1 METNKLSEKFFAL
14 VLAMWNI
21 RHIVMC
27 LSDPMHGSTIKA
39 AIGLKTQRSNAI
51 LVNLAILAPL
61 SIL

>member
-1 METNKLSEKFFAL
+1 METNKLSEKFIAL
-14 VLAMWNI
+14 VLAMWNT

-39 AIGLKTQRSNAI
+39 TLGLKTQRFDAI
-51 LVNLAILAPL
+51 MVNLAILAPL